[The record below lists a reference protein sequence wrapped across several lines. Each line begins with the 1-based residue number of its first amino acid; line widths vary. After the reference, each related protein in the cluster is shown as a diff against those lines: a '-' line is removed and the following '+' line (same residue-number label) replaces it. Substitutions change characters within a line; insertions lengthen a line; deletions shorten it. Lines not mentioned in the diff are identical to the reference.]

1 MPTGKPNQKPGQGMR
16 CAAKPLIGLGLRAAG
31 KPEKGF
37 RVGFW
42 GMKTG
47 KTGGKG
53 MKTVSSTV

>member
-37 RVGFW
+37 RARL
-42 GMKTG
+42 
-47 KTGGKG
+47 
-53 MKTVSSTV
+53 